1 MKKLLVIAAICLFAI
16 GLISCKSNEEIS
28 PSAQSDSAKLN
39 LYEDGV
45 TEYKIIRGQRSSAQV
60 KTIMANLHE
69 ALKDRLGSAP
79 LVGDDWVKD
88 EAMLDEDAC
97 EILLGDTNRP
107 ESIALKEE
115 LPQGDS
121 YIIAVEGKRVIIVAS
136 DEKVLAEAADVFV
149 KEYVQKNTQDG
160 SVALPAD
167 LKLVKTLNY
176 YIREG
181 WEFYCPSPKAG
192 ILAPGIYY
200 SGSAFADDTVK
211 ETAECARMHLLTK
224 VTRQDF
230 EAYVADMQNAGYTQT
245 LDNTIGENRFAC
257 FYKGGCTYYIG
268 YTNTTKEMRVTE
280 DSASTSLDKFAY
292 DTKGDQQIQ
301 MYQYGISFCGMFYI
315 FRLSDNSVVLV
326 DGGHHTNNTTT
337 MFDGLMD
344 FLREITGTK
353 KGEKVKIAAWYVS
366 HAHGDHVT
374 VMWKFLNLHP
384 QDLDLQRVM
393 YNIPSYQ
400 VQSNGYDNNT
410 TTLKK
415 VIRERYPN
423 TKFLKLHTGQRF
435 NLSDLGVEVLYTHED
450 TVGLNRYESAAETG
464 GLVQLGLADYNSSS
478 TVIRFT
484 MDGKSIILLG
494 DLNAE
499 GENVMVQN
507 YRGTSVLKSDVVQVS
522 HHCINFMNALYPKIA
537 APIALF
543 PTSYEGAR
551 TGENLAK
558 YNSVMKYVKKN
569 QAYFTTEYTYG
580 FAVVNGEF
588 QPIYKAAMI
597 P

>member
-1 MKKLLVIAAICLFAI
+1 MKKLLTVAAVVLLAV
-16 GLISCKSNEEIS
+16 GLISCKEQETPPAAESTPQI
-28 PSAQSDSAKLN
+28 Q
-39 LYEDGV
+39 LYADGA
-45 TEYKIIRGQRSSAQV
+45 TEYKIIRSQRSSANV
-60 KTIMANLHE
+60 KKIMATLHE
-69 ALKDRLGSAP
+69 DLKNQLGAGP
-79 LVGDDWVKD
+79 QVGDDWVKD
-88 EAMLDEDAC
+88 ESEIGEDAC

-115 LPQGDS
+115 LPEGNS

-136 DEKVLAEAADVFV
+136 NDTVLASAADVFFR
-149 KEYVQKNTQDG
+149 EYVQTNAQG
-160 SVALPAD
+160 GNLALPAD
-167 LKLVKTLNY
+167 LKIVKTLNY

-181 WEFYCPSPKAG
+181 WEFFCPSPKTG
-192 ILAPGIYY
+192 KLAPGTYY

-211 ETAECARMHLLTK
+211 ETAECARMHL
-224 VTRQDF
+224 VTEVTQQDF
-230 EAYVADMQNAGYTQT
+230 ENYVADFLAEGYKQT
-245 LDNTIGENRFAC
+245 MDNTIGENRYASFSM
-257 FYKGGCTYYIG
+257 GGTTYYVAYI
-268 YTNTTKEMRVTE
+268 NTTREMRITE
-280 DSASTSLDKFAY
+280 DSASASLDKFAY

-301 MYQYGISFCGMFYI
+301 MYQYGISYCGMFYI

-326 DGGHHTNNTTT
+326 DGGHHTDNTTT
-337 MFDGLMD
+337 MFEGLTD

-353 KGEKVKIAAWYVS
+353 KGEKIKIAAWYVS

-374 VMWKFLNLHP
+374 VMWKYLSQQRQHIE
-384 QDLDLQRVM
+384 LQRVM

-415 VIRERYPN
+415 VLREQYPN
-423 TKFLKLHTGQRF
+423 TQFLKLHTGQNF
-435 NLSDLGVEVLYTHED
+435 SLSDLGVEVLYTHED
-450 TVGLNRYESAAETG
+450 TVGLERYEAAAASG
-464 GLVQLGLADYNSSS
+464 DIVRLGLADYNSSS

-484 MDGKSIILLG
+484 MDGKTILLLG

-499 GENVMVQN
+499 GENVVVQN

-522 HHCINFMNALYPKIA
+522 HHCINFMNALYPKIS

-543 PTSYEGAR
+543 PTSLDGAR
-551 TGENLAK
+551 GGENLAK
-558 YNSVMKYVKKN
+558 YNCVMKYVKNN
-569 QAYFTTEYTYG
+569 QAYFCTEYTYG

-588 QPIYKAAMI
+588 QPIYKADMI